1 MHCSK
6 GAYFRV
12 FIIFKLSQLCAT
24 SVCRSY
30 GFARFLYFPTLV
42 PSVTLRASDLFH
54 RWFLVIFKGRRI
66 DLTFEEDR
74 LIVKTTVESD
84 FLHAKSAK
92 DT

>member
-12 FIIFKLSQLCAT
+12 FIIFKLSQLSYT

-30 GFARFLYFPTLV
+30 GFARFPFFPTLV
-42 PSVTLRASDLFH
+42 PAVTLLASDLFH

-66 DLTFEEDR
+66 DLTFEED
-74 LIVKTTVESD
+74 